1 MRVGSLV
8 MCLETKELGIVLHIE
23 VHNNLT
29 VYPVYQDV
37 WILALWSGG
46 TIEATVTECVE
57 LVQ

>member
-1 MRVGSLV
+1 